1 MRVQLTFDHIGRSVF
16 ESTSVCV
23 CLCVCVCVCVCV
35 CGWVGG
41 WVGGG
46 GDDSACIF
54 MSLCV
59 VYVYIILVI
68 KFFKLSLT
76 IFG

>member
-23 CLCVCVCVCVCV
+23 CVCVCVCV
-35 CGWVGG
+35 WVGG
-41 WVGGG
+41 WVGGFGGGG